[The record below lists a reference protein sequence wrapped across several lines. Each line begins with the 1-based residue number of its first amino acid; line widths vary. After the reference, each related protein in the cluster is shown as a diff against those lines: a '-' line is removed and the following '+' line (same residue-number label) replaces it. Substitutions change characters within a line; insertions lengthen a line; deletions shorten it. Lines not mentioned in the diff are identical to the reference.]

1 MAWGAGPRA
10 VQFLILGAKARAA
23 LHGSYMVRLEDIH
36 EVAVP
41 VLTHRVITTFAAQ
54 AEGLDAKQ
62 IVRRLIGGG
71 VGAAQPARAA
81 YHKGWGAGY
90 GKAAGLTRDGL

>member
-1 MAWGAGPRA
+1 MLATMLRSTSSSLKIKVAERLAHVPEGPR
-10 VQFLILGAKARAA
+10 R
-23 LHGSYMVRLEDIH
+23 SVRLLAHDKIP

-62 IVRRLIGGG
+62 IIGRLISETLE
-71 VGAAQPARAA
+71 Q
-81 YHKGWGAGY
+81 K
-90 GKAAGLTRDGL
+90 